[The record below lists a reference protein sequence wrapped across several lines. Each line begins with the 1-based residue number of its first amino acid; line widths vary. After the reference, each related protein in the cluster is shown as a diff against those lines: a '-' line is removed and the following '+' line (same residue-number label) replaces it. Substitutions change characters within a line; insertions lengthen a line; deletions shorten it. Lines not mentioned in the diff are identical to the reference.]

1 MMNSNT
7 RGIWDLG
14 PYLIMAYGIYKVCE
28 STVNYFINLE
38 STRNKTR
45 FYTMKLSY
53 IFNWIHKLNSRVS
66 WFCEHWAL
74 VWWGFD

>member
-7 RGIWDLG
+7 RGIWDFG

-53 IFNWIHKLNSRVS
+53 KLSQYY
-66 WFCEHWAL
+66 
-74 VWWGFD
+74 